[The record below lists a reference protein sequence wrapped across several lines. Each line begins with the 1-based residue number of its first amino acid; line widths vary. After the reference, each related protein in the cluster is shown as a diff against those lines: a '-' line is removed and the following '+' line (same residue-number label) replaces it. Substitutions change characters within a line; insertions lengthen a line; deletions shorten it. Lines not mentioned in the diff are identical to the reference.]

1 MLNFMP
7 RAQVPRKAGAKLQQF
22 HEMNKS
28 FAKFYL
34 IMMHFRLNPTDYRTD
49 KGAQAVR
56 SHSISS
62 EERWGA
68 RASKTR

>member
-22 HEMNKS
+22 REMNKS
-28 FAKFYL
+28 FAEFYI
-34 IMMHFRLNPTDYRTD
+34 IMIHFPLNRTVYRTD

-56 SHSISS
+56 SHSFSS
-62 EERWGA
+62 DVRWGE
-68 RASKTR
+68 SVS